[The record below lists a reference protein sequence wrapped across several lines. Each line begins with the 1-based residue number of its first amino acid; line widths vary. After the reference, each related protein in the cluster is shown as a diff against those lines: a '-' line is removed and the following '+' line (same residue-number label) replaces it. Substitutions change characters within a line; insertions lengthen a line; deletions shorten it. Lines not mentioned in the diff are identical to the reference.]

1 MRLTAFTTVALLLAM
16 PQLSACAA
24 QQGANAMS
32 PDTTASV
39 PAAGQSRFIVKFR
52 EGSAPLQDTR
62 AVQSKLASVAP
73 AGVQLE
79 WQRRLGVQ
87 ADLFF
92 TSRPLDAAEAEA
104 LMQRFRD
111 DPDVEYI
118 EPDGRMGIDPIRGP
132 ELRSDS

>member
-1 MRLTAFTTVALLLAM
+1 MRLPAFTTLALLLAM

-24 QQGANAMS
+24 PQGANAMS
-32 PDTTASV
+32 ADTTATN

-52 EGSAPLQDTR
+52 EGSAPLQDTLAAR
-62 AVQSKLASVAP
+62 SKLASVAP

-118 EPDGRMGIDPIRGP
+118 EPEGRMGIDPIRGP
-132 ELRSDS
+132 DLRPGS